1 MWCLRCP
8 SIRYAF
14 ILGDSTS
21 YEEGLQVV
29 KNIEN
34 LCTEYPLA
42 QAELDRGTVDLQI
55 RAVIGDT
62 MLTRASW
69 MFALKLSS
77 MDLCASC
84 IAILTLC
91 GTSIAVQS
99 ASGLTDAPPPQRAD
113 DVKVCREQTFP
124 PKGGSSG
131 DRDIILQCSP

>member
-1 MWCLRCP
+1 MRCLRCP

-69 MFALKLSS
+69 MFAQKLSS
-77 MDLCASC
+77 MDLYASC
-84 IAILTLC
+84 IAILALC
-91 GTSIAVQS
+91 GISIAVQS
-99 ASGLTDAPPPQRAD
+99 AGVLTDATCRRRQSLQGANLFPQRR
-113 DVKVCREQTFP
+113 VQWRP
-124 PKGGSSG
+124 
-131 DRDIILQCSP
+131 